1 MDFHN
6 EYRYAATPDAV
17 FAMMREPEFIREK
30 LKATEALEYDVV
42 ECADAPD
49 GAFRIVTTRTVQ
61 ADIPSFARK
70 VFKPTQA
77 MTQTEEWSAATA
89 ESREATW
96 KIEPKGVPVT
106 TGGTSRLEAVDGGT
120 VQHIIGSIKVKVPL
134 IGGRLEKFV
143 YDQAAATMEKEHE
156 FGQRWLAEHG

>member
-1 MDFHN
+1 VDFHN
-6 EYRYAATPDAV
+6 EYQYAATPEAV
-17 FAMMREPEFIREK
+17 FAMMSRPEYIREK

-42 ECADAPD
+42 ECAAAPD
-49 GAFRIVTTRTVQ
+49 GGFRIVTTRTVQ

-77 MTQTEEWSAATA
+77 MTQTEEWSAATTG
-89 ESREATW
+89 SREAAW
-96 KIEPKGVPVT
+96 SIEAKGVPVS

-120 VQHIIGSIKVKVPL
+120 VQHIMGTIKVKVPL

-143 YDQAAATMEKEHE
+143 YDQAAATMKKEHE
-156 FGQRWLAEHG
+156 FGQRWLAEHA

>member
-6 EYRYAATPDAV
+6 EYQYGATPEAV
-17 FAMMREPEFIREK
+17 FAMMSEPEFIREK

-42 ECADAPD
+42 ECAATPD
-49 GAFRIVTTRTVQ
+49 GGYRIVTTRTVE

-77 MTQTEEWSAATA
+77 MTQTEEWSAATTG
-89 ESREATW
+89 SRDATW
-96 KIEPKGVPVT
+96 RIDAKGVPVA
-106 TGGTSRLEAVDGGT
+106 TGGTSRLEAVDDGT
-120 VQHIIGSIKVKVPL
+120 VQHIIGTIKVKVPL

-143 YDQAAATMEKEHE
+143 YDQAAATMQREHE
-156 FGQRWLAEHG
+156 FGQRWLAEHA